1 MWTERFVIVVQSL
14 HRDFMPDAWH
24 MYYPTIWDLGILFG
38 STGFFMVLFLLFTR
52 SLPVIAIAEL
62 RELVHREKG
71 DSP

>member
-1 MWTERFVIVVQSL
+1 
-14 HRDFMPDAWH
+14 

-38 STGFFMVLFLLFTR
+38 SMGFFMVLFLLFTR